1 MVISRRPSPF
11 GELMSLRQAMDRLFE
26 ESFVRP
32 DQWVGVD
39 GGPVALDVTS
49 DKDELVVRA
58 ALPGVKPEDVDITV
72 EAGTLTINGE
82 YREESRSEGSQQ
94 LLSEIR
100 RGTFR
105 RAVSLPSGLEA
116 DKAVANF
123 ENGILT
129 LRIPRAE
136 AVKPRQIRIS
146 PTTEASGNGTA
157 AGAARELTSANTGA

>member
-39 GGPVALDVTS
+39 GGTVALDVTS

-72 EAGTLTINGE
+72 EAGTLTITGE
-82 YREESRSEGSQQ
+82 YREESRPEGSQQ
-94 LLSEIR
+94 VLSEIR

-146 PTTEASGNGTA
+146 PTTDSIGNGRA
-157 AGAARELTSANTGA
+157 AGAPGDLTPANTRA